1 MAVVPPG
8 GHLLPCPTGKRE
20 PGAPLGCDSSGVMH
34 THFSVCHLCSK
45 SPTFQNIPVPDLQ
58 TLSIH
63 SFSLLLQLHTSK
75 LLSSSQPPPPTF
87 LNHPENASFLTHFPG
102 FPLLLRSARGMPS
115 PSLTMDANCPL
126 WVLLSPAQSRS
137 SMAQTL

>member
-8 GHLLPCPTGKRE
+8 GHLLPCPTGKSQ
-20 PGAPLGCDSSGVMH
+20 PGAPLGCDSTGVMH
-34 THFSVCHLCSK
+34 IHTSVCHLCSK

-63 SFSLLLQLHTSK
+63 GFSLLLQLHTSK
-75 LLSSSQPPPPTF
+75 LLSSSWPPPSTSP
-87 LNHPENASFLTHFPG
+87 NHPENASFLTHFPG